1 MAGPVLKFG
10 TSGWRA
16 VIADE
21 FTFGN
26 ARRAVAA
33 IADVL
38 SSDHAGGLLLV
49 GYDTRFLA
57 DRFAR
62 EAALLLRSRGYE
74 AAVSRGPIPT
84 PVLSLET
91 IRRKAAG
98 ALNFTASHNPP
109 KYLGLKFSSADGAPA
124 LPEVTGRIEKRIA
137 ALGDVDRPPEGDVDT
152 FDAVPEYLRAVS
164 RFVDASAF
172 DGFPVAL
179 DFRFGTSAGYL
190 DAFFERAGA
199 KVDKIHA
206 NPDPLFGGQSPQ
218 CSEKEL
224 VELAD
229 VVRKRRASLGLAT
242 DGDADRFGILDE
254 KGKYWQA
261 NAILPLLAWDLY
273 RARPSAQGH
282 SPASAQGHSP
292 ASAQGRPPGIARSVA
307 TTHALDA
314 VAKKFGVELH
324 ETPVGFK
331 YIGEL
336 LIDGKIAIGGEES
349 AGLTVEGHVPDK
361 DGILADILVARAVR
375 SAGKTL
381 GELHAELEK
390 EIGPF
395 FSDRLD
401 VPISEEEKKLLAE
414 KRKNPPAKF
423 GSRKVESV
431 NLMDGLKLLL
441 EGGAWVLL
449 RESGTEPIARF
460 YAEARSRKDVDE
472 LLRDGKSFLRE

>member
-38 SSDHAGGLLLV
+38 EGDHSGGLLLV

-57 DRFAR
+57 DRFAH
-62 EAALLLRSRGYE
+62 EAALLLRLRGYE
-74 AAVSRGPIPT
+74 VAVSGGPIPT
-84 PVLSLET
+84 PVLSFET

-124 LPEVTGRIEKRIA
+124 LPEVTEKIEKRIA
-137 ALGDVDRPPEGDVDT
+137 ALGDVDRPPEADVEA
-152 FDAVPEYLRAVS
+152 FDAVPEYLAAIA
-164 RFVDASAF
+164 RFVEGSELA
-172 DGFPVAL
+172 GFPVAL

-190 DAFFERAGA
+190 DAFFEKAGA
-199 KVDKIHA
+199 KVEKIHA
-206 NPDPLFGGQSPQ
+206 HPDPLFGGQSPQ

-224 VELAD
+224 VELAE
-229 VVRKRRASLGLAT
+229 VVRKQRSSLGLAT

-254 KGKYWQA
+254 KGKYWPA
-261 NAILPLLAWDLY
+261 NAILPLVAWDLY
-273 RARPSAQGH
+273 RAKRSGKGGEKP
-282 SPASAQGHSP
+282 
-292 ASAQGRPPGIARSVA
+292 RGIARSVA

-336 LIDGKIAIGGEES
+336 LLEGKIAIGGEES

-375 SAGKTL
+375 SSGKTL
-381 GELHAELEK
+381 GELHGELTN

-401 VPISEEEKKLLAE
+401 LPISDEEKKLLAE

-431 NLMDGLKLLL
+431 NRLDGLKLLL

-472 LLRDGKSFLRE
+472 LLRDGKAFLRE

>member
-1 MAGPVLKFG
+1 MAGPLLKFG

-26 ARRAVAA
+26 SRRAVAA

-38 SSDHAGGLLLV
+38 EKDHAGGLILV
-49 GYDTRFLA
+49 GHDTRFLA
-57 DRFAR
+57 DRFAH
-62 EAALLLRSRGYE
+62 EAALLLAARGYRFAHE
-74 AAVSRGPIPT
+74 AALLLAERGYRVAVAKGPIPT
-84 PVLSLET
+84 PALAFEIV
-91 IRRKAAG
+91 RRKAAG

-137 ALGDVDRPPEGDVDT
+137 GIGDVKRPAEKDVES
-152 FDAVPEYLRAVS
+152 FDAVPEYLGALGKL
-164 RFVDASAF
+164 VDGAKF

-190 DAFFERAGA
+190 DAFFERARA
-199 KVDKIHA
+199 KVEKIHA
-206 NPDPLFGGQSPQ
+206 EPDPLFGGQSPQ
-218 CSEKEL
+218 CSAKEL
-224 VELAD
+224 RELAA
-229 VVRKRRASLGLAT
+229 VVRKHPGSLGLAT

-254 KGKYWQA
+254 KGNYWAA

-273 RARPSAQGH
+273 AA
-282 SPASAQGHSP
+282 
-292 ASAQGRPPGIARSVA
+292 GRSRRGIARSVA

-314 VAKKFGVELH
+314 VAQKFGVELH

-336 LIDGKIAIGGEES
+336 LIEGKIAIGGEES

-361 DGILADILVARAVR
+361 DGILADILVARAVHG
-375 SAGKTL
+375 AGKSL
-381 GELHAELEK
+381 GALHADLEK

-401 VPISEEEKKLLAE
+401 LPITDEEKKLLAE
-414 KRKNPPAKF
+414 KRKNPPSKF

-441 EGGAWVLL
+441 SGGAWVLL

-460 YAEARSRKDVDE
+460 YAEARSKKDLDE
-472 LLRDGKSFLRE
+472 LLRDGKKFLRE

>member
-1 MAGPVLKFG
+1 MAGPLLKFG

-26 ARRAVAA
+26 SRRAVAA

-38 SSDHAGGLLLV
+38 EKDHAGGLLLV
-49 GYDTRFLA
+49 GHDTRFLA
-57 DRFAR
+57 DRFAH
-62 EAALLLRSRGYE
+62 EAALLLAARGYRV
-74 AAVSRGPIPT
+74 AVAKGPIPT
-84 PVLSLET
+84 PALAFEIV
-91 IRRKAAG
+91 RRKAAG

-124 LPEVTGRIEKRIA
+124 LPEVTGRIEKRIGEI
-137 ALGDVDRPPEGDVDT
+137 GDVDRPSEKEIET
-152 FDAVPEYLRAVS
+152 FDAVPEYLGALAKL
-164 RFVDASAF
+164 VDGAEF

-199 KVDKIHA
+199 KVAKIHA
-206 NPDPLFGGQSPQ
+206 EPDPLFGGQSPQ
-218 CSEKEL
+218 CSAKEL
-224 VELAD
+224 GELAD
-229 VVRKRRASLGLAT
+229 VVRKRPGSLGLAT

-254 KGKYWQA
+254 KGNYWAA

-273 RARPSAQGH
+273 RA
-282 SPASAQGHSP
+282 
-292 ASAQGRPPGIARSVA
+292 GRSKRGIARSVA

-314 VAKKFGVELH
+314 VARKFGVELH

-336 LIDGKIAIGGEES
+336 LIEGKIAIGGEES

-361 DGILADILVARAVR
+361 DGILADILVARAVER
-375 SAGKTL
+375 AGKTL
-381 GELHAELEK
+381 GALHADLEN

-401 VPISEEEKKLLAE
+401 LPITDEEKKLLAD
-414 KRKNPPAKF
+414 KRKNPPSKF

-460 YAEARSRKDVDE
+460 YAEARSKKDLDE
-472 LLRDGKSFLRE
+472 LLRDGKKFLRE

>member
-26 ARRAVAA
+26 SRRAVAA
-33 IADVL
+33 IGDVL
-38 SSDHAGGLLLV
+38 APEHSGGLLLV

-57 DRFAR
+57 DRFAHD
-62 EAALLLRSRGYE
+62 AALLLRRRGYE
-74 AAVSRGPIPT
+74 VAVSQGPVPT
-84 PVLSLET
+84 PVLSFET

-137 ALGDVDRPPEGDVDT
+137 EIGDVEPPPEADVER
-152 FDAVPEYLRAVS
+152 FDAVPEYLAAIS
-164 RFVDASAF
+164 RFVDASTLA
-172 DGFPVAL
+172 GFPVAL

-199 KVDKIHA
+199 KVEKIHA
-206 NPDPLFGGQSPQ
+206 NADPLFGGQSPQ
-218 CSEKEL
+218 CSAKEL
-224 VELAD
+224 TELAAL
-229 VVRKRRASLGLAT
+229 VRDRRASLGLAT

-254 KGKYWQA
+254 KGAYWQA

-273 RARPSAQGH
+273 RNGSRGSAHERSRGGAQGEK
-282 SPASAQGHSP
+282 
-292 ASAQGRPPGIARSVA
+292 RRGIARSVA

-314 VAKKFGVELH
+314 VAKRFGVELH

-336 LIDGKIAIGGEES
+336 LLEGKIAIGGEES

-361 DGILADILVARAVR
+361 DGILADVLVARAVR
-375 SAGKTL
+375 GSGKTL
-381 GELHAELEK
+381 GALYADLEK
-390 EIGPF
+390 EIGPY
-395 FSDRLD
+395 FSDRVD
-401 VPISEEEKKLLAE
+401 VPISDEEKKLLAE

-460 YAEARSRKDVDE
+460 YAEARSRRDLDE
-472 LLRDGKSFLRE
+472 LLRDGRTFLRE